1 MEIKMKEKLLMNDR
15 FGAIKKIET
24 MYRMMSKKFYVK
36 RGADLGDLE
45 SIPYEVTQKGKF
57 DALEFERRK
66 AQAIADAQ
74 KMRNFRM
81 I

>member
-1 MEIKMKEKLLMNDR
+1 MKEKLLINDR

-24 MYRMMSKKFYVK
+24 MYRMMSKKFNVK
-36 RGADLGDLE
+36 RGADLSNLE
-45 SIPYEVTQKGKF
+45 SIPYETTQKCKF
-57 DALEFERRK
+57 DALEFERRQ

-74 KMRNFRM
+74 KMRNFGM

>member
-1 MEIKMKEKLLMNDR
+1 MKDKLLINGR

-36 RGADLGDLE
+36 HSADLSNLE
-45 SIPYEVTQKGKF
+45 PIPYEITQKGRF

>member
-1 MEIKMKEKLLMNDR
+1 MEIKMKEKLLMNNR

-36 RGADLGDLE
+36 RSADLSDLE
-45 SIPYEVTQKGKF
+45 PLPYEVTQKCKF
-57 DALEFERRK
+57 DALEFERRQ

-74 KMRNFRM
+74 KMRNFGM

>member
-1 MEIKMKEKLLMNDR
+1 MEIKLKDKLLLNGR

-24 MYRMMSKKFYVK
+24 MYRMISKKFYVK
-36 RGADLGDLE
+36 RGANLCDLE
-45 SIPYEVTQKGKF
+45 STPFEITQKCKS
-57 DALEFERRK
+57 DALEFEYRQ

-74 KMRNFRM
+74 KMHNLRM